1 MICDRLIPIQESVR
15 NGTQCALELLKFD
28 VLKFHNSNEYREMVV
43 TKSQHTVK
51 NYDSNLKSITF
62 DTGYRCC
69 NIFFQQ
75 YNATHIIKGLY
86 SNHRRC
92 CCRTKK
98 LFPGG
103 KRRGGGCFDVY
114 FI

>member
-1 MICDRLIPIQESVR
+1 MSGGGREKVSHEGKQKGQLSWNPLICDRLIPIQESVR

-51 NYDSNLKSITF
+51 SYDSNLKSITF

-69 NIFFQQ
+69 NIFFF
-75 YNATHIIKGLY
+75 NNTMLLI
-86 SNHRRC
+86 
-92 CCRTKK
+92 
-98 LFPGG
+98 
-103 KRRGGGCFDVY
+103 
-114 FI
+114 